1 MGGAG
6 WAWAEG
12 DAGGRLLL
20 TGRGAVGGGGCVPR
34 ARRARTFD
42 LFETHAWKHFL
53 WLLDNNGTHGRGVD
67 HFLSSILATGVPA
80 VFNTCGCTCLE
91 SLGLVWM

>member
-6 WAWAEG
+6 WARAEG

-20 TGRGAVGGGGCVPR
+20 TGRGVVGGGGCVPR
-34 ARRARTFD
+34 ARRVRTFD

-53 WLLDNNGTHGRGVD
+53 WLLDNMAHMEEASITFFQVSLLRECRPCLTH
-67 HFLSSILATGVPA
+67 AAVPA
-80 VFNTCGCTCLE
+80 
-91 SLGLVWM
+91 